1 MSQRE
6 PTSALPGFSERD
18 LLLILAYCWLLAL
31 VPLFL
36 RREDGELQWH
46 ARNGLGMF
54 IAETLLMIPLGLMAV
69 PFLLAFKGAGL
80 MMVFACSF
88 LFWLFILAL
97 HLVGMR
103 KALRGGRLTVPVVS
117 GWAER
122 I

>member
-1 MSQRE
+1 MAQRE

-46 ARNGLGMF
+46 ARNGLALF
-54 IAETLLMIPLGLMAV
+54 IAETLLMIPLGLATV
-69 PFLLAFKGAGL
+69 PLLLLFKAAGL
-80 MMVFACSF
+80 MVVFTFLF
-88 LFWLFILAL
+88 LFWLLILAL

-103 KALRGGRLTVPVVS
+103 KALRGERLAVPFVS

>member
-1 MSQRE
+1 MAQPE
-6 PTSALPGFSERD
+6 PSSALAGFSERD

-36 RREDGELQWH
+36 RREDRELQWH
-46 ARNGLGMF
+46 ARNGLGLF
-54 IAETLLMIPLGLMAV
+54 LAETLLMIPMALAAI
-69 PFLLAFKGAGL
+69 PILLFFKGAGL
-80 MMVFACSF
+80 LVVFTLSF
-88 LFWLFILAL
+88 LLWLFILAL
-97 HLVGMR
+97 HLSGMR